1 MGRPTPYSITLT
13 EDECE
18 TIYFVG
24 SRYQWS
30 AWMHANLSEGENKLA
45 EHEAWKFRD
54 AVEADTEG
62 NHEPL
67 PMLCERSG
75 LYSKI
80 SALLDS
86 IV

>member
-1 MGRPTPYSITLT
+1 MGRKPYSIELT
-13 EDECE
+13 ESDCG

-24 SRYQWS
+24 SRYNWS
-30 AWMHANLSEGENKLA
+30 AWMHANLCEGVNELA
-45 EHEAWKFRD
+45 AHEAWEFRD

-67 PMLCERSG
+67 PMLNERSE
-75 LYSKI
+75 LYRKI
-80 SALLDS
+80 NALLDS